1 VESLVNP
8 VSGLNYTKRS
18 LEIQL
23 YFEMQNFM
31 KIEQTEAYSGIRSY
45 IKEKC
50 IAPDTFLTN

>member
-18 LEIQL
+18 LEIEL

-31 KIEQTEAYSGIRSY
+31 KIEQTEAYSGIRMFATSRRSVSL
-45 IKEKC
+45 
-50 IAPDTFLTN
+50 PTPF